1 MKTLSIKQAI
11 AIALFLCASTAQ
23 ARQWTLQQCIDYAL
37 QNNITLQ
44 QTRIT
49 RQSAHEDL
57 LQSKAA
63 LFPSLS
69 ASTSQNVG
77 YTPFQEN
84 GRAAVTNGY
93 VENSVDK
100 VYYNGSYGVNLNW
113 TVWNGGRNKKQ
124 IKLSQLTEQQAELD
138 SATQANSIQEQI
150 AQLYVQILYSKEA
163 IEVNKQSLATSEKN
177 EARAKTMLQVGSI
190 SKSDLA
196 ELTAQRANDEYNVV
210 AAEQTLRNY
219 KRQLKQLLE
228 ITDDEDFDVV
238 MPNTEGDALQA
249 IPALQG
255 VYDNALQTRPEIASQ
270 QLAIEQSDVNIDIA
284 KAQRLPSVAFQ
295 AGISTNTSSLS
306 QNAWGTQLKNNFGV
320 NGGFTVSVPIL
331 DNRESKTAI
340 NKAQLQRESAML
352 ELRNQQTQL
361 YSTIENYWIQAVT
374 NQSKYRAAK
383 INTDS
388 QETSYEMLSEQFQQG
403 LKNIVEL
410 MQGKDNLLTAQQN
423 ELESKYLTL
432 LNIEMLKFYQ
442 NGSLNK

>member
-1 MKTLSIKQAI
+1 MKTLKVSMAI
-11 AIALFLCASTAQ
+11 AALLLATTAAH
-23 ARQWTLQQCIDYAL
+23 ARQWTLQQCIDYAIA
-37 QNNITLQ
+37 NNISLQ
-44 QTRIT
+44 QSRIT
-49 RQSAHEDL
+49 KQSAHEDY

-63 LFPSLS
+63 LLPSLS
-69 ASTSQNVG
+69 ASTSQNLG

-113 TVWNGGRNKKQ
+113 TVWNGNRNRKQ
-124 IKLSQLTEQQAELD
+124 VKLNELTEQQAALD
-138 SATQANSIQEQI
+138 SAQQANSIQEQI
-150 AQLYVQILYSKEA
+150 VQLYVQILYSKEA
-163 IEVNKQSLATSEKN
+163 IEVNKASLKTSEKN
-177 EARAKTMLQVGSI
+177 EERAKVMLQVGSI

-228 ITDDEDFDVV
+228 ITDDDEFDVV
-238 MPNTEGDALQA
+238 VPNTDGDALQA

-255 VYDNALQTRPEIASQ
+255 IYNSALETRPEIAGQ
-270 QLAIEQSDVNIDIA
+270 RLAIDQSDVNIDIA
-284 KAQRLPSVAFQ
+284 KAQRLPTVAFQ
-295 AGISTNTSSLS
+295 AGVSTNTSSLS
-306 QNAWGTQLKNNFGV
+306 SNAWGTQLKNNLGV

-340 NKAQLQRESAML
+340 NKAQLQRESALL

-383 INTDS
+383 VNTDS
-388 QETSYEMLSEQFQQG
+388 QETSYEMLSEQFNQG

-442 NGSLNK
+442 NGTLNK

>member
-1 MKTLSIKQAI
+1 MKAFGKNTAI
-11 AIALFLCASTAQ
+11 AALLLLASTATQ

-44 QTRIT
+44 KTRIT
-49 RQSAHEDL
+49 HQSAHEDV

-63 LFPSLS
+63 LLPSLN

-77 YTPFQEN
+77 YTPFQES

-124 IKLSQLTEQQAELD
+124 IKLSEMTEQAAELD
-138 SATQANSIQEQI
+138 SAQQANSIQEQI
-150 AQLYVQILYSKEA
+150 TQLYVQILYSKEA
-163 IEVNKQSLATSEKN
+163 IEVNKQSLKTSEKN
-177 EARAKTMLQVGSI
+177 EERAKVMLQVGSI

-228 ITDDEDFDVV
+228 ITDDEEFDVV
-238 MPNTEGDALQA
+238 TPDTDGDALQA

-255 VYDNALQTRPEIASQ
+255 VYDKAIQTRPEIANQ
-270 QLAIEQSDVNIDIA
+270 RLAIDQSQLNIDIA
-284 KAQRLPSVAFQ
+284 KAQRLPTVGFS
-295 AGISTNTSSLS
+295 AGVSTNTSTLS
-306 QNAWGTQLKNNFGV
+306 NNAWGTQLKSNLGV
-320 NGGFTVSVPIL
+320 SGGFTVSVPIF
-331 DNRESKTAI
+331 DQRESKTAI
-340 NKAQLQRESAML
+340 NKAQLQRESALL

-374 NQSKYRAAK
+374 NQAKYRAAK
-383 INTDS
+383 VNTDS

-410 MQGKDNLLTAQQN
+410 MQGKDNLLNAQQN

-442 NGSLNK
+442 GE

>member
-1 MKTLSIKQAI
+1 MKKLRTTMVMATLLLS
-11 AIALFLCASTAQ
+11 STLVQ

-37 QNNITLQ
+37 QNNISLQ
-44 QTRIT
+44 KTSIT

-57 LQSKAA
+57 LQSKAG
-63 LFPSLS
+63 LLPSLT
-69 ASTSQNVG
+69 ASTNQNVG

-124 IKLSQLTEQQAELD
+124 IKLNELTEQQAELD

-150 AQLYVQILYSKEA
+150 VQLYVQILYSKEA
-163 IEVNKQSLATSEKN
+163 IEVNKSSLATSEKN
-177 EARAKTMLQVGSI
+177 EERAKQQLMVGSI

-228 ITDDEDFDVV
+228 ITDNEDFDVV
-238 MPNTEGDALQA
+238 VPDTEGDALQD

-255 VYDNALQTRPEIASQ
+255 VYNSALDHRPEIAGQ
-270 QLAIEQSDVNIDIA
+270 KLVIDQSDVNIDIA
-284 KAQRLPSVAFQ
+284 KAQRLPTVSFN
-295 AGISTNTSSLS
+295 AGVSTNTSSLS
-306 QNAWGTQLKNNFGV
+306 SNAWGTQLKNNLGV
-320 NGGFTVSVPIL
+320 SGGFTVSVPIL

-340 NKAQLQRESAML
+340 NKAQLQRQSALL

-383 INTDS
+383 VNTNS
-388 QETSYEMLSEQFQQG
+388 QETSYEMLSEQFQKG

-410 MQGKDNLLTAQQN
+410 MQGKDKLLTAQQN

-442 NGSLNK
+442 DGTLRK

>member
-1 MKTLSIKQAI
+1 MKTLKVSMAI
-11 AIALFLCASTAQ
+11 AALLLATTAAH
-23 ARQWTLQQCIDYAL
+23 ARQWTLQQCIDYAIA
-37 QNNITLQ
+37 NNISLQ
-44 QTRIT
+44 QSRIT
-49 RQSAHEDL
+49 KQSAHEDY

-63 LFPSLS
+63 LLPSLS
-69 ASTSQNVG
+69 ASTSQNLG

-113 TVWNGGRNKKQ
+113 TVWNGNRNRKQ
-124 IKLSQLTEQQAELD
+124 VKLNELTEQQAALD
-138 SATQANSIQEQI
+138 SAQQANSIQEQI
-150 AQLYVQILYSKEA
+150 VQLYVQILYSKEA
-163 IEVNKQSLATSEKN
+163 IEVNKASLKTSEKN
-177 EARAKTMLQVGSI
+177 EERAKVMLQVGSI

-228 ITDDEDFDVV
+228 ITDDDEFDVV
-238 MPNTEGDALQA
+238 VPNTDGDALQA

-255 VYDNALQTRPEIASQ
+255 IYNSALETRPEIAGQ
-270 QLAIEQSDVNIDIA
+270 RLAIDQSDVNIDIA
-284 KAQRLPSVAFQ
+284 KAQRLPTVAFQ
-295 AGISTNTSSLS
+295 AGVSTNTSSLS
-306 QNAWGTQLKNNFGV
+306 SNAWGTQLKNNLGV

-340 NKAQLQRESAML
+340 NKAQLQRESALL

-383 INTDS
+383 VNTDS
-388 QETSYEMLSEQFQQG
+388 QETSYEMLSEQFNQG

-410 MQGKDNLLTAQQN
+410 M
-423 ELESKYLTL
+423 
-432 LNIEMLKFYQ
+432 
-442 NGSLNK
+442 

>member
-1 MKTLSIKQAI
+1 MKAI
-11 AIALFLCASTAQ
+11 RTTVALAALLLAAPLAH

-44 QTRIT
+44 QTGIT

-63 LFPSLS
+63 LLPSLS

-77 YTPFQEN
+77 YTPFQES

-100 VYYNGSYGVNLNW
+100 VYYNGSYGINLNW
-113 TVWNGGRNKKQ
+113 TVWNGGRNRKQ
-124 IKLSQLTEQQAELD
+124 VKLYELNEQQAELD

-150 AQLYVQILYSKEA
+150 VQLYVQILYSKEA
-163 IEVNKQSLATSEKN
+163 IEVNKASLATAQKN
-177 EARAKTMLQVGSI
+177 EERAKTMLHVGSI

-228 ITDDEDFDVV
+228 LTDDEEFDVV
-238 MPNTEGDALQA
+238 ASGASGDALQD

-255 VYDNALQTRPEIASQ
+255 VYNNALDHRPEIAGQ
-270 QLAIEQSDVNIDIA
+270 RLVIEQSDMSIDIA
-284 KAQRLPSVAFQ
+284 KAQRLPTVSFN
-295 AGISTNTSSLS
+295 AGVSTNTTSLS
-306 QNAWGTQLKNNFGV
+306 DNAWGTQLKSNLGV
-320 NGGFTVSVPIL
+320 SGGFTVSVPIL

-340 NKAQLQRESAML
+340 NKAQLQRQSAML
-352 ELRNQQTQL
+352 ELKNQQVQL

-383 INTDS
+383 VNTES

-410 MQGKDNLLTAQQN
+410 MQGKNNLLTAQQN

-442 NGSLNK
+442 DGTLNK